1 MGLTADLG
9 DLVQEAVVDLA
20 EETSADEVDEALVV
34 CDRCEHLVPRTMI
47 CLYCGAPILFRKPG
61 KTGE

>member
-1 MGLTADLG
+1 LG
-9 DLVQEAVVDLA
+9 DFVQEAVVDLE

-34 CDRCEHLVPRTMI
+34 CGNCEHLVPRTMI
-47 CLYCGAPILFRKPG
+47 CLYCGAPILFRKPR

>member
-1 MGLTADLG
+1 
-9 DLVQEAVVDLA
+9 VQEAVVDLA

>member
-1 MGLTADLG
+1 M
-9 DLVQEAVVDLA
+9 VQEAVVDLI
-20 EETSADEVDEALVV
+20 EEISADEVDEALVV
-34 CDRCEHLVPRTMI
+34 CRSCEHLVPKTMI